1 MENRYYCHNRRKF
14 NLKVH
19 VVLVT
24 KYRRRLFQNGVET
37 TLKGCCQSIADIY
50 GWKIIAMETDID
62 HIHILLEYDTT
73 ETVSS
78 IVHKLK
84 QRTTHALWGCYP
96 QKMRRCFWKR
106 KNSGLMDSL
115 RAVLEKHL
123 LQSSRNT
130 SIVRGN

>member
-14 NLKVH
+14 NLKVY
-19 VVLVT
+19 VVLIT

-50 GWKIIAMETDID
+50 GWKIIAMETDVD
-62 HIHILLEYDTT
+62 HIHILLEFDTT

-84 QRTTHALWGCYP
+84 QRTTHALWECYP
-96 QKMRRCFWKR
+96 QKMRQCFWKR
-106 KNSGLMDSL
+106 KKLWTDGFFACSIGEASASVIQEYINSQG
-115 RAVLEKHL
+115 
-123 LQSSRNT
+123 
-130 SIVRGN
+130 

>member
-1 MENRYYCHNRRKF
+1 
-14 NLKVH
+14 
-19 VVLVT
+19 
-24 KYRRRLFQNGVET
+24 
-37 TLKGCCQSIADIY
+37 
-50 GWKIIAMETDID
+50 METDID

-84 QRTTHALWGCYP
+84 QRTTHALWECYP
-96 QKMRRCFWKR
+96 QKMRQCFWKR

-123 LQSSRNT
+123 LQSSGNT